1 MTVKGILR
9 LAQAH
14 HEIARRQLERALELV
29 KVRDYTIEWSDAIEK
44 ALANNLESD
53 RHIGNIANLIE
64 EYSDDSFLPIPAKVK
79 GK

>member
-29 KVRDYTIEWSDAIEK
+29 KVRHYAIEWSDAIQK

-53 RHIGNIANLIE
+53 RHIGNIAHLIE
-64 EYSDDSFLPIPAKVK
+64 DYTDESFLPVPPKVK